1 MIFQPFTNALIQ
13 LMTDLNLVSWIGS
26 IPVLT
31 LIVFALLSLISKRGK
46 APLVM
51 SFIGLILAIIEMV
64 LIPPMDSFGGLFTRD
79 AFADFFI
86 YLILFVAFLV
96 LLSVS
101 TYGGDQGA
109 YTFLLLMSFSGAI
122 WVVMATDLVALFVA
136 WELMSTPTYVLTA
149 LGPHRGAVDGA
160 TKYFLMGMLA
170 TVFMLF
176 GISLVYGVTGE
187 TTLSTLGN
195 AVNTIWAGGSVM
207 DSSAWTLILA
217 MVLFVIAFGF
227 KIGIFPGW
235 MWVADT
241 YGTADGSV
249 VAYLAGGAKK
259 TGVSA
264 VMRIMIVGFFVARFE
279 WMPLLIT
286 VAIFTMIIGNVL
298 ALQFNEGKFP
308 ITRMLAYSSITMMG
322 YLFVGLA
329 TATTLGAAA
338 AMFHA
343 FAHALMKAGAFILIW
358 AMAIT
363 LGKEIDYNDLKGLGK
378 RAPIL
383 SAFLAILI
391 FALAGFPLTVGLWS
405 KWILLPQ
412 AAVEVGL
419 WWLALILLLNS
430 VFSLGYYL
438 RVLKFCYFMEPEDE
452 TPIVIPKLPMIAV
465 GITVVAVLVLFLF
478 PSLVL
483 DYAIQAANALFTP

>member
-1 MIFQPFTNALIQ
+1 
-13 LMTDLNLVSWIGS
+13 
-26 IPVLT
+26 
-31 LIVFALLSLISKRGK
+31 
-46 APLVM
+46 
-51 SFIGLILAIIEMV
+51 LAIIEMV
-64 LIPPMDSFGGLFTRD
+64 MIQPMDSFGGLFTRD

-101 TYGGDQGA
+101 TYGGDQGT
-109 YTFLLLMSFSGAI
+109 YTFLLLISFAGAI
-122 WVVMATDLVALFVA
+122 WVVMATDLIALFLA
-136 WELMSTPTYVLTA
+136 WELMSTPTYVLAA

-160 TKYFLMGMLA
+160 TKYFIMGMMA

-176 GISLVYGVTGE
+176 GIALVYGVTGE
-187 TTLSTLGN
+187 TTLSTL
-195 AVNTIWAGGSVM
+195 ATVVNSIWVGGAVM
-207 DSSAWTLILA
+207 DSAAWTLILA

-227 KIGIFPGW
+227 KVGIFPGW

-264 VMRIMIVGFFVARFE
+264 VMRIMIVGFFIARFE

-286 VAIFTMIIGNVL
+286 VSIATMVIGNVL

-308 ITRMLAYSSITMMG
+308 INRMLAYSSIAMMG

-329 TATTLGAAA
+329 AATELGAAA

-438 RVLKFCYFMEPEDE
+438 RVLRFCYFMEPEDD

-465 GITVVAVLVLFLF
+465 AITVIAVIVLFAF
-478 PSLVL
+478 PGLVL
-483 DYAIQAANALFTP
+483 DYALEAASVLFTP